1 MENKPQLNKPT
12 VLQQNNTPTE
22 INLPGDH
29 NTLIAHADN
38 VKNEYRP
45 TILITN
51 SMPGMQQGCAISV
64 TLNLD
69 FYNLIAAESHH
80 GYGTQGR
87 THPCD
92 G

>member
-38 VKNEYRP
+38 VK
-45 TILITN
+45 TN
-51 SMPGMQQGCAISV
+51 IGLQ
-64 TLNLD
+64 
-69 FYNLIAAESHH
+69 F
-80 GYGTQGR
+80 
-87 THPCD
+87 
-92 G
+92 

>member
-38 VKNEYRP
+38 VAY
-45 TILITN
+45 N
-51 SMPGMQQGCAISV
+51 S
-64 TLNLD
+64 D
-69 FYNLIAAESHH
+69 HESHA
-80 GYGTQGR
+80 GDAARLRDISNTK
-87 THPCD
+87 P
-92 G
+92 

>member
-51 SMPGMQQGCAISV
+51 PYAGVCSKV
-64 TLNLD
+64 TRYPLNTKPRFL
-69 FYNLIAAESHH
+69 
-80 GYGTQGR
+80 
-87 THPCD
+87 
-92 G
+92 